1 MNVLGNNLAEKQ
13 NKIVINLRLLKAKFP
28 PIVKQWDNM
37 MQQEKWW

>member
-1 MNVLGNNLAEKQ
+1 MNVLGNNLPEKQ

-28 PIVKQWDNM
+28 TIVKQWDKM